1 MVASEVHV
9 HRQYLYG
16 LIEKAGG
23 HNAVV
28 LMSNWMD
35 DHYEKLKTARAKEL
49 LEERYSAKI
58 RKLARRYGIST
69 LLKDH
74 QADLDELMC
83 RFPAV
88 KK

>member
-1 MVASEVHV
+1 MVASEEHV
-9 HRQYLYG
+9 HRHYLYG

-23 HNAVV
+23 HNATV
-28 LMSNWMD
+28 LICKWMD
-35 DHYEKLKTARAKEL
+35 EYYEKLKTARAKEL
-49 LEERYSAKI
+49 LEELYSAKI

-74 QADLDELMC
+74 QKDLDELMR
-83 RFPAV
+83 RFPPV